1 MSDVSE
7 QITQVR
13 AIWADWRTTSTL
25 LLSLVAHAEDV
36 LERHHVESQGY
47 CNKCEVA
54 IWPCPEVAAV
64 IKAWTP

>member
-7 QITQVR
+7 QITQVQ

-36 LERHHVESQGY
+36 LNRHRNNGRDLCIT
-47 CNKCEVA
+47 CNYTTF
-54 IWPCPEVAAV
+54 PCPEITAV
-64 IKAWTP
+64 IKAWTT